1 MYFSDRHIRG
11 FGSEYIPVQAILYS
25 YYIKYDNLRELTSEA
40 FSGSDSDELI
50 VYIDCYDIIKS
61 IYNRSL
67 LGPDGLF
74 ESSSN
79 ILTSAILNLAAH
91 LRSFYWSGYHVRTKF
106 YLVFSEQP
114 QGVIFEHR
122 YCHNEHLDRIIDI
135 NLKMLRTLCP
145 YIPDIYL
152 MERTWDSSIVTMTDI
167 KQHRDAGIN
176 TPAIIIS
183 KNDMMWQIPCQYEN
197 VAVFR
202 PRKTSAGDTS
212 FCVDK
217 HNVVYMYRTHGRHM
231 KTMLEEFIIPG
242 LLPLYIAMTS
252 YRDPHLPIY
261 FGPSKALSLITGM
274 VRDNRILN
282 GYNSPDAIEGIL
294 KEISN
299 KSGLMNLYERYKIVD
314 LFYKAN
320 FYQTKPE
327 STFILKT
334 QLSDVAGVESI
345 NNEYFTSNPIDII
358 HLFYA

>member
-1 MYFSDRHIRG
+1 MYFIPAKRG
-11 FGSEYIPVQAILYS
+11 FNSEYIPVQAILYS

-40 FSGSDSDELI
+40 FSGSDSDNLI

-79 ILTSAILNLAAH
+79 ILTSALLNLAAH
-91 LRSFYWSGYHVRTKF
+91 LRAFYWSGYHVRTEF

-114 QGVIFEHR
+114 QNSSMV
-122 YCHNEHLDRIIDI
+122 CHNEHLDRIIDI

-145 YIPDIYL
+145 YIPGVYL
-152 MERTWDSSIVTMTDI
+152 MERTWDSAIVTMTDI

-183 KNDMMWQIPCQYEN
+183 KNEMMWQIPCQYSN

-202 PRKTSAGDTS
+202 PRKTSFGDTS
-212 FCVDK
+212 FCVDQR
-217 HNVVYMYRTHGRHM
+217 NVVSTYRQQKRHM
-231 KTMLEEFIIPG
+231 KTVLEAFLAPG

-252 YRDPHLPIY
+252 CSELDLHSY
-261 FGPSKALSLITGM
+261 FNSARAISMITGLL
-274 VRDNRILN
+274 RDNRILN
-282 GYNSPDAIEGIL
+282 GYNSPDAIQGIL
-294 KEISN
+294 KEISL
-299 KSGLMNLYERYKIVD
+299 KDGQMNLYDRYKIVD
-314 LFYKAN
+314 LFYKACI
-320 FYQTKPE
+320 YQTKPE
-327 STFILKT
+327 SIVLLKT

-358 HLFYA
+358 HLFYS

>member
-1 MYFSDRHIRG
+1 MYFVPAKRG
-11 FGSEYIPVQAILYS
+11 FNSEYIPVQAILYS

-40 FSGSDSDELI
+40 FSGSDSDNLI

-79 ILTSAILNLAAH
+79 ILTSALLNLAAH
-91 LRSFYWSGYHVRTKF
+91 LRSFYWSGYHVRTEF

-114 QGVIFEHR
+114 QGITINH
-122 YCHNEHLDRIIDI
+122 YCHNEHLDKIIDI

-145 YIPDIYL
+145 YIPGIYL

-167 KQHRDAGIN
+167 KQHRDAGID
-176 TPAIIIS
+176 TPVIIIS

-202 PRKTSAGDTS
+202 PRKTSSGDTS
-212 FCVDK
+212 FCV
-217 HNVVYMYRTHGRHM
+217 HQRNVVSVYRTQRRHM
-231 KTMLEEFIIPG
+231 KTALEAFLVPG
-242 LLPLYIAMTS
+242 LLPLYMAMTS
-252 YRDPHLPIY
+252 YSELDLPIY
-261 FGPSKALSLITGM
+261 FSSSRAVSLITGM

-294 KEISN
+294 KEVSL
-299 KSGLMNLYERYKIVD
+299 KKDKMNLYERYKIMD

-327 STFILKT
+327 STFTLKT

-345 NNEYFTSNPIDII
+345 NNEYFTRNPIDII
-358 HLFYA
+358 HLFYS